1 MAMSGATSSFRF
13 PGQLNAD
20 LHELAVSMIPLP
32 KLHFLMFGCT
42 PLTICN
48 TVKLKLFKTSDLI
61 QQLFDERYMMTTYN
75 PRNGRYLAAS
85 AMFRGPISMH

>member
-1 MAMSGATSSFRF
+1 MSGVTSFLRF
-13 PGQLNAD
+13 PGQLNSD

-42 PLTICN
+42 PLPIHSFAESELVN
-48 TVKLKLFKTSDLI
+48 TNYLI